1 MTLECK
7 QLEIFQANQL
17 SVHLCTIENCT
28 RGRTNS
34 NIVPSVF
41 TLLIKNFQD
50 VILKALKQYDGFIQ
64 M

>member
-1 MTLECK
+1 MYIC
-7 QLEIFQANQL
+7 
-17 SVHLCTIENCT
+17 VHLKTAHVAEQIV
-28 RGRTNS
+28 

-41 TLLIKNFQD
+41 TLLIKSFQG

>member
-1 MTLECK
+1 MTLKCN

-17 SVHLCTIENCT
+17 SVLHLKTAHVTEQIV
-28 RGRTNS
+28 

-41 TLLIKNFQD
+41 TLLIKNFQG

-64 M
+64 R